1 MFFDQE
7 TRREKRSNDVL
18 EVFHKFNE
26 TQYDV
31 KRKII
36 FNTNCPIQLNSQE
49 EYEKRTCL
57 YNRNINKIF
66 IPLKLTISH

>member
-36 FNTNCPIQLNSQE
+36 FNTNCPI
-49 EYEKRTCL
+49 
-57 YNRNINKIF
+57 
-66 IPLKLTISH
+66 